1 MNEKKLKASGGMV
14 PVVLAD
20 DHAIVRQGLRA
31 LVESNPKFVV
41 VGEAADGY
49 EAVEMVKRRKPRVLI
64 ADLMMPGLNGLE
76 TIKKVLR
83 LKLGTRVIILSI
95 YRNEAYVLEALRNG
109 AAGYVAK
116 ESGGAEL
123 FEALHVAVAGRRYL
137 SPRILDASIGSHS
150 SQGTILQK
158 AQTGSLDHYHTL
170 TTRERQVLQ
179 LFVKGVTSSDI
190 GIRLKISSRTVESHR
205 ANCMRKLGVNTH
217 HHLIRYALERGII
230 PMDEPKSSRKTR
242 SQIRNVGV
250 NGQREESRLSTQ
262 HRTHRMATTVAQ

>member
-1 MNEKKLKASGGMV
+1 MV

-20 DHAIVRQGLRA
+20 DHAVVRQGLRA
-31 LVESNPKFVV
+31 LVESDPQFVV
-41 VGEAADGY
+41 VGEAADGH

-83 LKLGTRVIILSI
+83 LKLGTRVIILSM

-123 FEALHVAVAGRRYL
+123 FQAMRTAVAGRRYL
-137 SPRILDASIGSHS
+137 SPTLFEGSSGFYS
-150 SQGTILQK
+150 SMGTILQK
-158 AQTGSLDHYHTL
+158 AQTGSVGPYGTL
-170 TTRERQVLQ
+170 TTRERKVLQ

-190 GIRLKISSRTVESHR
+190 GIRLKISSRAVESHR
-205 ANCMRKLGVNTH
+205 ANLMRKLGLNTH
-217 HHLIRYALERGII
+217 HALIRYALQRGII
-230 PMDEPKSSRKTR
+230 PMSEPQSIRKKDTKTGTSR
-242 SQIRNVGV
+242 
-250 NGQREESRLSTQ
+250 
-262 HRTHRMATTVAQ
+262 